1 MNMEQKWT
9 VKDHDFLVLE
19 EHVFL
24 VIVLT
29 E

>member
-1 MNMEQKWT
+1 METKWT

-19 EHVFL
+19 EYVFP